1 MLSIRRQKDTF
12 WATCRRWRAESL
24 RIVNK
29 TRAQREFPATA
40 DRVRMWMGSFAS
52 LRMTARETREGLVDR
67 LRRSV
72 RSTRA
77 LTPR

>member
-12 WATCRRWRAESL
+12 WATCPRWRAESL
-24 RIVNK
+24 GMVNK
-29 TRAQREFPATA
+29 TRARWEFPVIA
-40 DRVRMWMGSFAS
+40 DRVRTGMGSFAS

>member
-1 MLSIRRQKDTF
+1 LLRMTRSRERAS
-12 WATCRRWRAESL
+12 ATCRRWRAESL

-72 RSTRA
+72 RSTRG
-77 LTPR
+77 LKPR